1 MNWIKHMLDKA
12 AINSGQRK
20 IQLQFLAILCIIA
33 ISIIGYKFYIKEW
46 TLNITFISIAILLL
60 IVGILYKKTIL
71 LKPFLWI
78 WLLFG
83 LLLGEITSSIILAF
97 IFYLL
102 FFPITFI
109 LRKANSKKRIS
120 KPQWFSREN
129 DNIDYHKL
137 Y

>member
-1 MNWIKHMLDKA
+1 MLDKA

-20 IQLQFLAILCIIA
+20 IQLQFLAILCIVA